1 MLKMTGKIK
10 LLVLSLTGTCNYS
23 CIYCYAF
30 KYAQI
35 KMNFTTAQQAMDMVA
50 AGDNEFILQLSG
62 GEPLLAFDLLQ
73 KVVAYVE
80 EKHLKARLQLQT
92 NGSLLTDEIADYL
105 KKHKIAVGVSLDGRP
120 DINDKLRKFK
130 TGEGATRATLTGLN
144 VLRKHNMAA
153 GITCVVTE
161 LNVRQLAGVVEM
173 AYYAGNIRR
182 LGFDLLRCQGRGIG
196 LLQPDAEA
204 VIEGVEAAFQTGRQ
218 LTKLTGIPLKFSQIE
233 RVNILKESAD
243 VYSFGHCYAMNGN
256 AAFVDPQGDIYC
268 CSSLIGN
275 KEFCLGNT
283 VTGLE
288 ERRVKLVAD
297 RIKKSMKFCTSCK
310 DFKLCGGGCFA
321 RWYGSG
327 KKTAYPGECA
337 LKRVAIKW
345 AAKEKT

>member
-1 MLKMTGKIK
+1 MTGKIK
-10 LLVLSLTGTCNYS
+10 LLVLSLTGACNYS
-23 CIYCYAF
+23 CIYCYAV
-30 KYAQI
+30 KHAQI

-73 KVVAYVE
+73 KIVTYVE
-80 EKHLKARLQLQT
+80 EKHIKARLQLQT
-92 NGSLLTDEIADYL
+92 NGSLLTDEIAGYL
-105 KKHKIAVGVSLDGRP
+105 KEHKIAVGVSLDGRP
-120 DINDKLRKFK
+120 DINDKLRKLK
-130 TGEGATRATLTGLN
+130 TGGGTTGATLTGLN
-144 VLRKHNMAA
+144 ILRRHNMAA
-153 GITCVVTE
+153 GITCVVTK

-173 AYYAGNIRR
+173 AFYAGNIRR
-182 LGFDLLRCQGRGIG
+182 LGFDLLRCQGRGSG
-196 LLQPDAEA
+196 LFPPEA
-204 VIEGVEAAFQTGRQ
+204 QEVTEGVETAFQAGRQ
-218 LTKLTGIPLKFSQIE
+218 LYKLTGIPLKFAQIE
-233 RVNILKESAD
+233 RVNILKEGAG

-275 KEFCLGNT
+275 KEFYLGNT
-283 VTGLE
+283 VNGLE

-297 RIKKSMKFCTSCK
+297 RIKKSMEFCTRCQ
-310 DFKLCGGGCFA
+310 DFKVCGGGCFA